1 MADSSLGDLL
11 AGIGGHPVNRPAL
24 ESFVANSQ
32 SINGLRSAQ
41 TEDALAKAQD
51 MRDQQDAKKRV
62 QGSLSS
68 YFGSIGDPHP
78 DEHATALGDLMA
90 AHYGN
95 DFKESEAGM
104 KDALH
109 NSAFST
115 IANPNADPNARLAAD
130 QAVNPGANP
139 VQAVGDQLIPRFA
152 PNTQGPGQQTPVQ
165 QTPVSQANVADK
177 NASAALHQAQADAG
191 GFNPNTGKM
200 GIEHL
205 PQEQQDAINKAVN
218 EGRLSLQDVNSRN
231 LSTYAQVALNNPTYD
246 FNQAA
251 RDRSLGRNATFQQK
265 NMIVESLPGLT
276 AHVAE
281 LGKKLKYP
289 DLAVAGEAKKFLMGQ
304 TNDPDLQEYM
314 GVRNDTLLKIAGVMR
329 SVGMSDKAHAA
340 EEEAMSP
347 TLSPRALDAW
357 VKGQMSAITP
367 LIQAQSRAVH
377 SHSMTGGGGGPAVP
391 TGTTPQSAPSLDDPL
406 GIRGG
411 K

>member
-1 MADSSLGDLL
+1 ML
-11 AGIGGHPVNRPAL
+11 AGIGGRPVNRPGL
-24 ESFVANSQ
+24 EAFVANSQ

-51 MRDQQDAKKRV
+51 MRDQQDARKRV
-62 QGSLSS
+62 TGSLST
-68 YFGSIGDPHP
+68 YFSGIGDPHP

-90 AHYGN
+90 AHYGD
-95 DFKESEAGM
+95 DFKASEAGM

-139 VQAVGDQLIPRFA
+139 MQAVGDQLIPRFA
-152 PNTQGPGQQTPVQ
+152 ANTQGPGQQAPVQ
-165 QTPVSQANVADK
+165 GTPVSQANVNDK
-177 NASAALHQAQADAG
+177 NASAHLHNVQADAG
-191 GFNPNTGKM
+191 GFNPNTGKTGM
-200 GIEHL
+200 EHL
-205 PQEQQDAINKAVN
+205 PDEQQAAIQKAVA

-231 LSTYAQVALNNPTYD
+231 VAMYGQTAVNNPTYD

-265 NMIVESLPGLT
+265 AMVVESLPGLT
-276 AHVAE
+276 SHVAE
-281 LGKKLKYP
+281 LGKKLNYS
-289 DLAVAGEAKKFLMGQ
+289 DAHVVGEAKKWLLGQ
-304 TNDPDLQEYM
+304 SNDPDLTEYM
-314 GVRNDTLLKIAGVMR
+314 TARNDTLMKIANVMR
-329 SVGMSDKAHAA
+329 GVGMSDKAHEA
-340 EEEAMSP
+340 EVEAMDP

-367 LIQAQSRAVH
+367 LIEQQRRAVH
-377 SHSMTGGGGGPAVP
+377 SAPPGAGGVVP
-391 TGTTPQSAPSLDDPL
+391 TGTTPQGGPVPTADDPL
-406 GIRGG
+406 GIRS